1 MYSSVISDVVLAAG
15 VAPIGD
21 NTEQNKVL
29 NSRVTGLEGFQL
41 STTCLLQVSIQIRDR
56 KQAI

>member
-1 MYSSVISDVVLAAG
+1 MYSSVISDEPVSVAAG

-29 NSRVTGLEGFQL
+29 NSRVTGLRSSTSQL
-41 STTCLLQVSIQIRDR
+41 LVFYY
-56 KQAI
+56 